1 MKKLSVRSVTDR
13 VFFLFFDL
21 VLLLWDNGKVGERF
35 GWTGVDEA
43 VGMAFGT
50 IMALPRGEKF
60 LTIVVE
66 AAGFAAEDI
75 NHLAGGVV
83 AVIADGAS
91 RFKTA

>member
-1 MKKLSVRSVTDR
+1 MKKQSVRGVTDR
-13 VFFLFFDL
+13 MFFVFFDL
-21 VLLLWDNGKVGERF
+21 VLLLWDNGKVGKRF
-35 GWTGVDEA
+35 GGTVVDEA

-50 IMALPRGEKF
+50 IMALSRGEKF
-60 LTIVVE
+60 LAIVVE

-75 NHLAGGVV
+75 NHLARGVV